1 MKKYLLLPLLCHS
14 LSILPSE
21 ESPNEKPPMTASE
34 IAVNAMNNTIP
45 IDFDVIVDQLNDDG
59 VSKEAKAALLLR
71 LNLAADNTRAL
82 FGAFQI
88 AAFQDLLEPKN
99 IGLISLGA
107 LGIFGAWHTSKLLRE
122 VITHKL
128 LIPPLAQKTNIIPW
142 YSSKK
147 KSEPLTFDDIVL
159 SEDLTQ
165 QAQELVTSAQYGAQ
179 HDLKLR
185 HFLFYGPPGTGK
197 TLLAQI
203 IADQAGLKYMYFP
216 ASKLTQ
222 YSEEEGERQIN
233 RLFEYA
239 SSYPEKL
246 MVIMD
251 EVDGIFQHRDRCPAK
266 ILSFQETILSH
277 IGTESEDFMFVGIT
291 NRPQD
296 LDDAAMSRYGVKLY
310 VGPPGPEERERLFKL
325 YTTKYFVPH
334 AVRLE
339 DRRPWYK
346 KLLGSRVRFREPLK
360 IAPDITQAV
369 FEDLANRSEGFV
381 GRDISDM
388 LIGVQSQG
396 YYRPDKTITKDM
408 LYRALITKKEQNAAA
423 DEYARERKARS

>member
-1 MKKYLLLPLLCHS
+1 MKKYLLLPLLCYS
-14 LSILPSE
+14 LNILPSE
-21 ESPNEKPPMTASE
+21 EAPVTASE
-34 IAVNAMNNTIP
+34 LVVDAMRNATP
-45 IDFDVIVDQLNDDG
+45 VDFDAMMEQLADPTISDA
-59 VSKEAKAALLLR
+59 VKQALLMR
-71 LNLAADNTRAL
+71 LQLAGDNTRAL
-82 FGAFQI
+82 FSAFPI
-88 AAFQDLLEPKN
+88 AALQDLLEPKN

-107 LGIFGAWHTSKLLRE
+107 LGIFGAWHTSKLFRE

-128 LIPPLAQKTNIIPW
+128 LIPPLAQKTNIVPW
-142 YSSKK
+142 YSFKK
-147 KSEPLTFDDIVL
+147 RPEPLTFEDIVL
-159 SEDLTQ
+159 SENLTQ
-165 QAQELVTSAQYGAQ
+165 QAQELLASAQYGAQ

-203 IADQAGLKYMYFP
+203 IADQAGLKYMYFT

-239 SSYPEKL
+239 ATYPEKL

-251 EVDGIFQHRDRCPAK
+251 EVDGIFQNRDSCPAK

-277 IGTESEDFMFVGIT
+277 VGTESEDFMLVGIT

-296 LDDAAMSRYGVKLY
+296 LDVAAMSRYGVKLY
-310 VGPPGPEERERLFKL
+310 VGPPGLEERERLFKL
-325 YTTKYFVPH
+325 YTAKYFTPYP
-334 AVRLE
+334 VRLP

-346 KLLGSRVRFREPLK
+346 KVLGSRVRFREPLK
-360 IAPDITQAV
+360 VSPAITKQV
-369 FEDLANRSEGFV
+369 FADLAKNSEGFV

-396 YYRPDKTITKDM
+396 YYRSDKTITKDM
-408 LYRALITKKEQNAAA
+408 LYRALQTKKEQNATV
-423 DEYARERKARS
+423 DEYARERKTRS